1 MKTKSTLILSI
12 ILATSVNMTGAQ
24 IDSGA
29 VLGSALGAATGA
41 AVGSATGGKNGAIVG
56 GGVGGALGAAL
67 GSQETT
73 KTTTTQVVTKEKIV
87 YIEKEKPKKDK
98 GLHKGQH
105 KKRD

>member
-1 MKTKSTLILSI
+1 MKTKSTLIVSLL
-12 ILATSVNMTGAQ
+12 LATSLNLSGAQ
-24 IDSGA
+24 IDGGA

-67 GSQETT
+67 GSKENTT
-73 KTTTTQVVTKEKIV
+73 KSTTQVVKEEKIV
-87 YIEKEKPKKDK
+87 YVEKKQKHKDN

>member
-67 GSQETT
+67 GSKENTT
-73 KTTTTQVVTKEKIV
+73 KSTTQVVTQEKVV
-87 YIEKEKPKKDK
+87 YVEKKHKHKDN